1 MFKSVIQVS
10 NTQPFDVLRFLDMK
24 KIAVHSLLII
34 CGIIGLNN
42 LTAQPTT
49 GLVAYY
55 SFENC
60 DATNDF
66 PTSQG
71 QYDGVVFGNPVCD
84 CGVSGQGLRFDGLD
98 DYVQILG
105 LEQTTLQTGNWSISM
120 YFKPSS
126 RTGFRSLI
134 SKLENCNEDNAFSVE
149 YTGSLEELKV
159 LVSETPG
166 KQHDVQVGI
175 DLLKCWQHLVITR
188 EGRQISIFL
197 NGKRVAKD
205 AIQSRANINNIG
217 AFNIANS
224 PCVGLGAQR
233 FHGVIDELR
242 IYERVLGDKE
252 IEELFLNPDEI
263 LTRDTIL
270 FTGDALPI
278 EITQTCASSFNWTPS
293 NGVDMPGSATPTI
306 TPDSTTLYRL
316 FFNDAT
322 CVAQD
327 SIQVIVVNPG
337 ELDCDKI
344 FFPTAFTPNED
355 GRNDDFGI
363 SNPFAVEELIS
374 FEVFNRWGERI
385 FYTENSREKWDGRYK
400 GKDQNPGVYLYK
412 IIYNCQSEERAI
424 SGSVTLLK

>member
-1 MFKSVIQVS
+1 
-10 NTQPFDVLRFLDMK
+10 MK
-24 KIAVHSLLII
+24 KTFSNLILPFL
-34 CGIIGLNN
+34 GLI
-42 LTAQPTT
+42 LTFTIQAQTTT

-84 CGVSGQGLRFDGLD
+84 CGVLGQGLSFDGIN
-98 DYVQILG
+98 DYIQILG
-105 LEQTTLQTGNWSISM
+105 LEQTTLQTGNWSISF
-120 YFKPSS
+120 YFKPDS

-149 YTGSLEELKV
+149 YTGSLDEVKI

-166 KQHDVQVGI
+166 KQHDVQVDI
-175 DLLKCWQHLVITR
+175 DLLNCWQHMVITR
-188 EGRQISIFL
+188 DGRELSVYL
-197 NGKRVAKD
+197 NGIRVAKD
-205 AIQSRANINNIG
+205 PIQSRANINNIG

-233 FHGVIDELR
+233 FSGVIDELR

-252 IEELFLNPDEI
+252 IEDLYLDPDDI

-270 FTGDALPI
+270 FVGDALPI
-278 EITQTCASSFNWTPS
+278 EISQTCAQNFSWMPR
-293 NGVDMPGSATPTI
+293 NGVDDPNSATPTI

-316 FFNDAT
+316 FLSDNT
-322 CVAQD
+322 CVSQD
-327 SIQVIVVNPG
+327 SIQIIVVNSG
-337 ELDCDKI
+337 ELNCDQI
-344 FFPTAFTPNED
+344 FFPTAFTPNDD
-355 GRNDDFGI
+355 GRNDNFGI

-374 FEVFNRWGERI
+374 FEIFNRWGERI
-385 FYTENSREKWDGRYK
+385 FYTENTREKWDGRYK
-400 GKDQNPGVYLYK
+400 DKDLNPGVYLYK
-412 IIYNCQSEERAI
+412 IIYNCDSEERAI
-424 SGSVTLLK
+424 TGSVTLLK